1 MLEVILMIIELM
13 FPTSPAKIDE
23 TYPVPVF
30 KLVKK
35 GSSKNNKVPS
45 TRIIGRCD
53 VIVSILTVIWDVRS
67 VLFFKTFSG
76 VFIRWE
82 HISSF
87 KNVRSTTTNLNQ
99 ILSLVHFDQQSAL

>member
-30 KLVKK
+30 KLMKK
-35 GSSKNNKVPS
+35 AQARTTKYQVLEW
-45 TRIIGRCD
+45 RMLRCD
-53 VIVSILTVIWDVRS
+53 SPILTVIWDVRN

-76 VFIRWE
+76 FYTLGTYFFFQECTIY
-82 HISSF
+82 
-87 KNVRSTTTNLNQ
+87 NNQ
-99 ILSLVHFDQQSAL
+99 LEPDSQLGTF